1 MKMVKDNNSII
12 ELAKSVLTVEAEEI
26 LNARSN
32 LNSDFD
38 LAVQKILKCDG
49 RLILSGMGKSGH
61 IARKIS
67 STFSSTGT
75 PSFFMHPG
83 EASHGDLGMILEND
97 VVIFLSNSG
106 ESEEL
111 LSILPNIKRLGAYI
125 ISITNNEKSTLS
137 LESDLHI
144 SLNVKK
150 EACPLGLAPTA
161 SSTVALALGDA
172 LAICVLELREFTADD
187 FRKSHPGGNLGKNN
201 FIKVGEIM
209 RRGNDI
215 PSVDESAKI
224 IDAIKEISNKML
236 GFTGIVDANKKLIG
250 IFTDGDLRRALLKNH
265 SLDTSL
271 SKIMTKNPK
280 FLRESQLAVEALNK
294 MEGSKINC
302 FLVTDEQNN
311 LVGALNIQD
320 LLKAK
325 VI

>member
-1 MKMVKDNNSII
+1 MVKDKNSII

-125 ISITNNEKSTLS
+125 ISMTNNDKSTLS
-137 LESDLHI
+137 LESDIHI

-172 LAICVLELREFTADD
+172 LAVCVL
-187 FRKSHPGGNLGKNN
+187 
-201 FIKVGEIM
+201 
-209 RRGNDI
+209 
-215 PSVDESAKI
+215 
-224 IDAIKEISNKML
+224 
-236 GFTGIVDANKKLIG
+236 
-250 IFTDGDLRRALLKNH
+250 
-265 SLDTSL
+265 
-271 SKIMTKNPK
+271 
-280 FLRESQLAVEALNK
+280 
-294 MEGSKINC
+294 
-302 FLVTDEQNN
+302 
-311 LVGALNIQD
+311 
-320 LLKAK
+320 
-325 VI
+325 